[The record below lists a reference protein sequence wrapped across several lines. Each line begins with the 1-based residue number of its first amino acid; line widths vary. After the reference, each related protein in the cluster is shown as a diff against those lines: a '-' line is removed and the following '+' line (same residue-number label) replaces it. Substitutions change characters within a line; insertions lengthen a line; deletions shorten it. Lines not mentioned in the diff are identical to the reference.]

1 MPPCFSDLDDTEAS
15 LSNGEPNTIGDP
27 PRPLFECVPLRV
39 ASQIYHNILG
49 DSKYLQD
56 TGHLPRDQE
65 FLLTENFGIRL
76 QGVKSKEEA
85 AGLATQHHWM
95 PRESHGYEV
104 SSLTMLIE
112 DLSARPRACHYA
124 FTRAENTLRDI
135 LYLAPILLTL
145 NCYDLGELVL
155 GEAYREYA
163 KDIKEA
169 RNLLEEIEA
178 ESFWGDKNVAEV
190 TFAIVMAR
198 LLGCDPRTLEPAN
211 VFDKIGAIS
220 PNILDDILQMRS
232 CNELDPMDCYVEL
245 LDVAIT
251 ARMMELRLDKMD
263 LGLRCRI
270 EHYVPKWDDN

>member
-1 MPPCFSDLDDTEAS
+1 MPPHISDSDDTEAS
-15 LSNGEPNTIGDP
+15 LSNGEPNTNGEP
-27 PRPLFECVPLRV
+27 PRPLLECIPLRV
-39 ASQIYHNILG
+39 ASQIRHNILS
-49 DSKYLQD
+49 DIKYLQD

-76 QGVKSKEEA
+76 KGVKSKEEA
-85 AGLATQHHWM
+85 AGLATEHHWM
-95 PRESHGYEV
+95 PKESHGYEI
-104 SSLTMLIE
+104 SSLRMLIE

-124 FTRAENTLRDI
+124 FIRAENTLRDI
-135 LYLAPILLTL
+135 LHLAPILLTL

-163 KDIKEA
+163 KDIKKA
-169 RNLLEEIEA
+169 RNLLKEIDD
-178 ESFWGDKNVAEV
+178 ESFWEDKNVAEV
-190 TFAIVMAR
+190 TFPILMAR
-198 LLGCDPRTLEPAN
+198 LLGCEPRTLEPAN

-220 PNILDDILQMRS
+220 PNILGAVLQMRS

-263 LGLRCRI
+263 LGLRRHI
-270 EHYVPKWDDN
+270 EHYVPTWDDN